1 MSSRPAGLPAYSTE
15 KNMIAIR
22 QFPDHSQVPRILSV
36 VVVHGAKNH
45 SINPVAACPLSTPPF
60 YRHKSR
66 KVYNR
71 ERAFRAAIDIIP
83 LTTSSPEIYVC
94 EPVQAWGL

>member
-1 MSSRPAGLPAYSTE
+1 MSGRPAGLPAYSTE

-45 SINPVAACPLSTPPF
+45 SINPVRVPCPPPLLPAQKP
-60 YRHKSR
+60 KS
-66 KVYNR
+66 
-71 ERAFRAAIDIIP
+71 
-83 LTTSSPEIYVC
+83 L
-94 EPVQAWGL
+94 Q

>member
-22 QFPDHSQVPRILSV
+22 QFPDHTSQVPRILSV

-60 YRHKSR
+60 TGTKAEKSTIGS
-66 KVYNR
+66 
-71 ERAFRAAIDIIP
+71 ERSERPSI
-83 LTTSSPEIYVC
+83 LS
-94 EPVQAWGL
+94 L